1 MNLWRYLLLV
11 ILVFA
16 STLGDVFLKRGMGQI
31 GVITA
36 SRWQDLLFAVLN
48 PWIAFGV
55 LLLLIFFASYLAAL
69 SWADLSYIMPATAF
83 GTVLTALLAR
93 LMLHEQIP
101 LTRWIGILL
110 ITFGVGFVA
119 RGPSQTVAPS
129 STTGI
134 ALERN
139 TG

>member
-1 MNLWRYLLLV
+1 MTSPRHIHTMNLWRYLLLV
-11 ILVFA
+11 LLVLA
-16 STLGDVFLKRGMGQI
+16 STLGDVLLKRGMGQI

-36 SRWQDLLFAVLN
+36 SRWHDLLFAVLN

-101 LTRWIGILL
+101 LTRWIG
-110 ITFGVGFVA
+110 
-119 RGPSQTVAPS
+119 
-129 STTGI
+129 
-134 ALERN
+134 
-139 TG
+139 